1 MKEAAQMVRAM
12 QVFILSAMVLFVP
25 VALANASPIQVSGG
39 LSGEQLIGTTVYYV
53 FHFQSNGESDVTVRI
68 EPTETY
74 LTFQYIPVTGSYYI
88 VNKTDM
94 VTAFFVDF
102 KIDGSNT
109 AWNTLVEEGFVLQSK
124 KSLDLQLGFH
134 IPENFRLIPSHLK
147 YRFYGGDK
155 LIMRLGFKYD
165 GNLGTYDSFLKVK
178 APEPKF
184 EVTISPKT
192 YFRID
197 KGAEDGIILTAN
209 VNASFP
215 TVYEAKYEWTYTGGL
230 LNSTNTRTVKW
241 STADLS
247 EGNYVI
253 SCEVKISYFYES
265 SVKTIV
271 KSTSARVEVVST
283 SEGSIQFLP
292 LGLGIAIAILLV
304 GCKAYLTPSARR
316 AFSR

>member
-1 MKEAAQMVRAM
+1 MLKAM
-12 QVFILSAMVLFVP
+12 QVFILSAMVLFAP
-25 VALANASPIQVSGG
+25 VAIASPSLIQVSGG
-39 LSGEQLIGTTVYYV
+39 LSGEQQIGTTVHYV
-53 FHFQSNGESDVTVRI
+53 FRFQNNGESESTVRI

-102 KIDGSNT
+102 KIDGSST
-109 AWNTLVEEGFVLQSK
+109 DWNTLVEKGFVLQSK

-134 IPENFRLIPSHLK
+134 IPESFRLIPSHLK

-155 LIMRLGFKYD
+155 LIMRLGFKYN

-184 EVTISPKT
+184 DVTIYPKT

-197 KGAEDGIILTAN
+197 KAMKDGIILTAS
-209 VNASFP
+209 VNASVP
-215 TVYEAKYEWTYTGGL
+215 TVYEVKYEWSCTGGL
-230 LNSTNTRTVKW
+230 LNSTNTRTVRW

-247 EGNYVI
+247 EGDYVI
-253 SCEVKISYFYES
+253 GCEVKISYFYES

-271 KSTSARVEVVST
+271 KSASARVEVVST
-283 SEGSIQFLP
+283 SDGSVQFLP

-304 GCKAYLTPSARR
+304 GYKAYLTHSARR
-316 AFSR
+316 ASSR